1 MPDSLSPDATFTAL
15 VASYGAT
22 MTRIARAY
30 AGGHGEADD
39 LYQEILF
46 QVWRGL
52 PTFRGD
58 SAAGT
63 WLYRVA
69 LNTALGW
76 RRKAV
81 RRNAVEQPVVVNVEI
96 SGATTAEGAE
106 AEILEAFLAS
116 LTPVDRSILILY
128 MEGTSQ
134 REIGDVIGISEGA
147 VGVRIHRIKG
157 LFKQRHLGA

>member
-1 MPDSLSPDATFTAL
+1 MR
-15 VASYGAT
+15 
-22 MTRIARAY
+22 RIARVY
-30 AGGHGEADD
+30 AQPHGEAED

-52 PTFRGD
+52 PSFRGE
-58 SAAGT
+58 SGEGT

-76 RRKAV
+76 RRKSV
-81 RRNAVEQPVVVNVEI
+81 RRDAVEQPVEVEPET
-96 SGATTAEGAE
+96 SGAAVADGAE
-106 AEILEAFLAS
+106 AAILESFLAS
-116 LTPVDRSILILY
+116 LTPVDRSVLILY

-147 VGVRIHRIKG
+147 VGVRIHRIKA
-157 LFKQRHLGA
+157 LYKQRHLGG